1 MGNPTREQIE
11 SLIRMLAPVE
21 GLPVA
26 ESIKQCEA
34 ESAFRQYDKNGN
46 VLKSP
51 CGALGLF
58 QLLPSTAEELG
69 IRPDRWHE
77 NVFGGL
83 KYMGQLTKQF
93 GGEYVK
99 ALAAYNWGPGH
110 MEKAVQ
116 QHGSVWIGFIPPATK
131 AYLFKITGNR

>member
-1 MGNPTREQIE
+1 MENPTRERIE
-11 SLIRMLAPVE
+11 SLIRILAPVE

-26 ESIKQCEA
+26 ESIRQCEA

-58 QLLPSTAEELG
+58 QLMPDTAEELG
-69 IRPDRWHE
+69 IRPERWHE

-83 KYMGQLTKQF
+83 KYMGELTKQF
-93 GGEYVK
+93 DGDYPK
-99 ALAAYNWGPGH
+99 ALAAYNWGSGYL
-110 MEKAVQ
+110 EKAIQ
-116 QHGSVWIGFIPPATK
+116 QHGPSWVGFIPPETK
-131 AYLFKITGNR
+131 AYLFKITGNK